1 MTRREAAIIGAYTGI
16 VVGTFDDIH
25 RYVEESLGRPVWT
38 HEFANESLQQEIK
51 EKSKSDFLSIT
62 ITD

>member
-25 RYVEESLGRPVWT
+25 RYVEELLGRPVWT